1 MDKNLKRIIK
11 LIIEDIDPQKIILFG
26 SRAKER
32 CSHSSDY
39 DVAVDAKNIRFRDK
53 RKVRERIDEIIG
65 LHSIDLIFFNDV
77 DAEFKNIILR
87 TGKVIYER

>member
-1 MDKNLKRIIK
+1 MDKKLKRIVK
-11 LIIEDIDPQKIILFG
+11 LIIEDINPQKIILFG
-26 SRAKER
+26 SRAKEK
-32 CSHSSDY
+32 SSDY
-39 DVAVDAKNIRFRDK
+39 SDFDVAVDAKNIRFRDK

-77 DAEFKNIILR
+77 DAEFKDIILR